1 MKIKEEDSLEE
12 SPPYSFMKYKIG
24 SNIWKNR
31 IKNLIKKEIKS
42 IKKNQNLERKK
53 TNNITKKVKDINQNS
68 FNVVQKSIPNYNKK
82 K

>member
-1 MKIKEEDSLEE
+1 MKIKEEDSLQE
-12 SPPYSFMKYKIG
+12 SPIDRWMKYKIG

-53 TNNITKKVKDINQNS
+53 TLK
-68 FNVVQKSIPNYNKK
+68 
-82 K
+82 

>member
-42 IKKNQNLERKK
+42 IKKNQNLEREK
-53 TNNITKKVKDINQNS
+53 TLK
-68 FNVVQKSIPNYNKK
+68 
-82 K
+82 